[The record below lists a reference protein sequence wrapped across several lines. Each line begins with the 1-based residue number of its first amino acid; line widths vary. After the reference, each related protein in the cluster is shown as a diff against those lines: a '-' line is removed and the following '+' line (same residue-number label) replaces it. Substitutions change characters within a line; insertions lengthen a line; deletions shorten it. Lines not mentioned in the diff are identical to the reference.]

1 MVAKLYHRHSAR
13 GWDKCVMKNYILKA
27 DAKLEKEAP
36 RPALATT
43 QWLSYKE
50 RLFLHLEY
58 RSSNS
63 PKRTVRAFYDA
74 YCKPVL
80 ESTLGIQKFT
90 IAYSRTNDLKDI
102 LTQAKLNQK
111 PRNPASKYYS
121 GELITN

>member
-90 IAYSRTNDLKDI
+90 IAYSRTKDLSAGALSNDLEG
-102 LTQAKLNQK
+102 
-111 PRNPASKYYS
+111 S
-121 GELITN
+121 